1 MRKSIT
7 FLVAILFVTANY
19 YAQELALVVDGK
31 LGGYINKSGKMV
43 ILANYKNT
51 IKGFHKG
58 VARVSAKKKWR
69 FINEKGE
76 ILGDKWFTNAELF
89 SE

>member
-1 MRKSIT
+1 
-7 FLVAILFVTANY
+7 
-19 YAQELALVVDGK
+19 
-31 LGGYINKSGKMV
+31 MV